1 MWTGMCLNNLLK
13 DFSEVATLGPINVHT
28 RQRVMNTQTCEV
40 QEENAFLKHNGKL
53 FSGICAIQYI
63 IYNIQSLLYG

>member
-28 RQRVMNTQTCEV
+28 RQRVMNTQTCEL
-40 QEENAFLKHNGKL
+40 QEENAFLKHIG
-53 FSGICAIQYI
+53 
-63 IYNIQSLLYG
+63 